1 MKYEMFCVE
10 KIKVTKEN
18 ARGEKDTYKT
28 TFEDE
33 ESKITFIGAKL
44 DVAIDEPVSVSLE
57 FTKPQQKLGELE
69 GTK

>member
-1 MKYEMFCVE
+1 MKYEMNCSE
-10 KIKVTKEN
+10 KIKITKEN

-28 TFEDE
+28 TFEDA

-57 FTKPQQKLGELE
+57 FTKQQQKLEAE
-69 GTK
+69 K